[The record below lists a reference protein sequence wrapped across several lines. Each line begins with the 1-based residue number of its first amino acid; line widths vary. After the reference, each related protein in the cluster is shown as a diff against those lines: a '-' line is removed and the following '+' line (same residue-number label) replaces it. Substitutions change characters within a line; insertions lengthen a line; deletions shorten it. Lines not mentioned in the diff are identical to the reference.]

1 MDFVMGFPLILLLL
15 SSGHTYPQ
23 ATEQPSDKCYIKCP
37 AGYHKVGDCNN
48 QAAKMYR
55 CRKCDNNSYTALE
68 NSHDRCLLCQRQCE
82 HLEVEIQ
89 ACNFTSN
96 RVCDCQEGYY
106 NEGTEDFKN
115 CLSCTL
121 GDESRVNTNPDYEKK
136 CQHNKRK
143 DTLAQPPTPST
154 TSLPTSVTV
163 TATKAT
169 LSNKTENPVQSQLNI
184 NSMPWLILWV
194 VVVIFVVAFL
204 LLLLI
209 TLLINQNRIP
219 CWRTKKGVEEQVK
232 RLNEHHSLQG
242 SRPTT
247 QMFHISEETPI
258 MAHSHTSPMHLL
270 PSAEPEAKKQDEQSE
285 HLPAIVLYAIIKEVP
300 LRRWKEFLRLLS
312 VADQQLERVEL
323 ETGFGLSSMEKQYQ
337 MLRLWSQQSTASL
350 RDVFS
355 ALHHMDLSGCAQLL
369 QENLQKLE

>member
-1 MDFVMGFPLILLLL
+1 
-15 SSGHTYPQ
+15 
-23 ATEQPSDKCYIKCP
+23 
-37 AGYHKVGDCNN
+37 
-48 QAAKMYR
+48 MYR
-55 CRKCDNNSYTALE
+55 CRKCGKNSYTALE
-68 NSHDRCLLCQRQCE
+68 NSHGICLLCQPCG

-96 RVCDCQEGYY
+96 RVCDCREGYY
-106 NEGTEDFKN
+106 NEGTKGFRN
-115 CLSCTL
+115 CLSCTFS
-121 GDESRVNTNPDYEKK
+121 DESKQNSDYEKK

-143 DTLAQPPTPST
+143 DTPAPPPTPST

-163 TATKAT
+163 TATKTT
-169 LSNKTENPVQSQLNI
+169 LSNKAENPVRSPVYI
-184 NSMPWLILWV
+184 NSMFWIILWV

-209 TLLINQNRIP
+209 TPLINQNWIP

-232 RLNEHHSLQG
+232 SLNEHHSLQG

-247 QMFHISEETPI
+247 QTFHISEETPI
-258 MAHSHTSPMHLL
+258 MAQSHTLPMHLR
-270 PSAEPEAKKQDEQSE
+270 PSTEREAKKQDEQSE

-355 ALHHMDLSGCAQLL
+355 ALHHMELSGCAQLL